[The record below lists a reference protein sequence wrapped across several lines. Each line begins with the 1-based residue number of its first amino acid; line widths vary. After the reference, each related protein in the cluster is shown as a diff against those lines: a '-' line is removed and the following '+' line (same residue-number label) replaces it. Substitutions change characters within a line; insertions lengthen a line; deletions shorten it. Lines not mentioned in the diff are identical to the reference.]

1 MKKIVSLL
9 FSKKE
14 GTTWRDVQESW
25 SQREALPY
33 SIDQPQ
39 TSRSLTLI
47 RSRPAEPANKQG
59 EVGIPR
65 CNDQDTSKVPG
76 RVVGCSRYRE
86 KNGPTDKAEDE
97 DYSDGDASGLT
108 TIRVGGK

>member
-1 MKKIVSLL
+1 ML

-14 GTTWRDVQESW
+14 GTIWSDVQESR
-25 SQREALPY
+25 SQRKALPY

-65 CNDQDTSKVPG
+65 CNDQDTSKIPRG
-76 RVVGCSRYRE
+76 VVGCSRYRE

-97 DYSDGDASGLT
+97 DYSDGDASSLT
-108 TIRVGGK
+108 TIRVSGE